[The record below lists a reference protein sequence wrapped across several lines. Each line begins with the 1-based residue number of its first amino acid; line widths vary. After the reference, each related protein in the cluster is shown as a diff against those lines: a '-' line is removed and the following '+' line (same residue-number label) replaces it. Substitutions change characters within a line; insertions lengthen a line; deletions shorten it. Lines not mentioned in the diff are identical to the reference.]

1 MIFYFLYFSKLLWL
15 QVFTSACKS
24 AVVFPVGGVP
34 VLFLD
39 NKKPLLWASRNNP
52 YRYISCANGRT
63 KAMLYFLINVL
74 RILRFSPLS
83 LILAILPLN
92 GSRTKRVTQAACFAW
107 STLTCFPCHGG
118 KPPNYFLKGL
128 GLKPYWPIVS
138 KVCLSIR
145 EKHTKNYLG
154 NTQVV
159 FRDINLRNMPPNSEL
174 ALISF
179 LSMAN
184 KPTQKWK
191 LNPFLTT

>member
-1 MIFYFLYFSKLLWL
+1 MTQVIFYFLYFSKLLWL

-128 GLKPYWPIVS
+128 GLKPY
-138 KVCLSIR
+138 
-145 EKHTKNYLG
+145 
-154 NTQVV
+154 
-159 FRDINLRNMPPNSEL
+159 
-174 ALISF
+174 
-179 LSMAN
+179 
-184 KPTQKWK
+184 
-191 LNPFLTT
+191 

>member
-1 MIFYFLYFSKLLWL
+1 MTQVIFYFLYFSKLLWL
-15 QVFTSACKS
+15 QVFTSTCKS
-24 AVVFPVGGVP
+24 AVVFPVDGVS

-74 RILRFSPLS
+74 QILRFSPLS

-118 KPPNYFLKGL
+118 KPLNYFLKGL
-128 GLKPYWPIVS
+128 GLKPY
-138 KVCLSIR
+138 
-145 EKHTKNYLG
+145 
-154 NTQVV
+154 
-159 FRDINLRNMPPNSEL
+159 
-174 ALISF
+174 
-179 LSMAN
+179 
-184 KPTQKWK
+184 
-191 LNPFLTT
+191 